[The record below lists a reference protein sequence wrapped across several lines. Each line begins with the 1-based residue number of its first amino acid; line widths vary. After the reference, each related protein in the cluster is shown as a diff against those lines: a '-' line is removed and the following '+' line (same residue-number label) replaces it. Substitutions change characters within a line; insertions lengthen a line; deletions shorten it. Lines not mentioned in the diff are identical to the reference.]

1 MQLKGQN
8 ENINVM
14 VVALP
19 LSQRAVKVEALSLRR
34 LEDEGPFVLQTADRA
49 SAPTLEARAGFEPA
63 TYNQS
68 GWFLAASLTL
78 TMSGNTSMVTRTTKQ
93 TLTLA

>member
-1 MQLKGQN
+1 MQLRGQN
-8 ENINVM
+8 ENANVM

-19 LSQRAVKVEALSLRR
+19 LSQRAAKVEAQLLRHS
-34 LEDEGPFVLQTADRA
+34 GGARA
-49 SAPTLEARAGFEPA
+49 ASHACAPTLEARAGFEPA

-68 GWFLAASLTL
+68 KLFPRCISHANDVRQYEWW
-78 TMSGNTSMVTRTTKQ
+78 VTRTTTT